1 MQARQYAGEH
11 RGHRLVERRSPRGD
25 KTYRLPERLADRPVS
40 ESIRHLESEGWSRAE
55 ISKVTGILYQH
66 VRNVLEGQG
75 NGSDKVVRLAVEPD
89 ESVGSMVEEGQ
100 VGSKV
105 AFADLVARVDDGA
118 EITITREGEP
128 VARLVRYRPV
138 RDEAAIREAMARM
151 DEIRSRTNLGG
162 LRIKDLINE
171 GRR

>member
-1 MQARQYAGEH
+1 MA
-11 RGHRLVERRSPRGD
+11 
-25 KTYRLPERLADRPVS
+25 
-40 ESIRHLESEGWSRAE
+40 SEGWSRSE
-55 ISKVTGILYQH
+55 ISNVTGILYQH

-75 NGSDKVVRLAVEPD
+75 GSTDKAASLAVEPE

-105 AFADLVARVDDGA
+105 AFADLMARVDDGA
-118 EITITREGEP
+118 EITITRGGEP

-138 RDEAAIREAMARM
+138 RNEGAIREAMAWM
-151 DEIRSRTNLGG
+151 DEIRQRTSLGG
-162 LRIKDLINE
+162 LRIKDLLNE